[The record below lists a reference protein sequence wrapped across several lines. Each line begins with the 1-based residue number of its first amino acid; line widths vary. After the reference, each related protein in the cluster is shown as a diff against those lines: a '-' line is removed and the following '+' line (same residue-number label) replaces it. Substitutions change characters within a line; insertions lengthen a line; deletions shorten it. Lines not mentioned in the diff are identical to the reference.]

1 MTHYRPRSSIGI
13 FLRDQLATDFGLET
27 AMAYTVE
34 DFKREAMRDLLNH
47 VLSDPKHLKMF
58 LDRLV
63 AEDRLRELAPEDRLR
78 GLAPEERLRGLAPED
93 RLRELAPEE
102 RLRGLAPEDRLQ
114 GLDPAIIEA
123 WLKQHPRHDH

>member
-1 MTHYRPRSSIGI
+1 
-13 FLRDQLATDFGLET
+13 
-27 AMAYTVE
+27 MAYTVE
-34 DFKREAMRDLLNH
+34 DFKREAMRDLLND
-47 VLSDPKHLKMF
+47 VLSDPKHLKAL

-63 AEDRLRELAPEDRLR
+63 A
-78 GLAPEERLRGLAPED
+78 ED

-102 RLRGLAPEDRLQ
+102 RLRGLALEDRLQ

>member
-13 FLRDQLATDFGLET
+13 FLRDQLAKDFGLET
-27 AMAYTVE
+27 DMAYTVE
-34 DFKREAMRDLLNH
+34 DFKREAMRDLLDD
-47 VLSDPKHLKMF
+47 VLSDPKHLKKF

-63 AEDRLRELAPEDRLR
+63 A
-78 GLAPEERLRGLAPED
+78 ED

-102 RLRGLAPEDRLQ
+102 RLRGLAPEERLQ
-114 GLDPAIIEA
+114 GLDPEIIEA

>member
-1 MTHYRPRSSIGI
+1 
-13 FLRDQLATDFGLET
+13 
-27 AMAYTVE
+27 MAYTVE
-34 DFKREAMRDLLNH
+34 DFKREAMRDLMED

-63 AEDRLRELAPEDRLR
+63 AEDRLRELAPEERLR

-93 RLRELAPEE
+93 RLRGLAPEE
-102 RLRGLAPEDRLQ
+102 RLK

>member
-47 VLSDPKHLKMF
+47 VLSDPKHLKKF

-63 AEDRLRELAPEDRLR
+63 E
-78 GLAPEERLRGLAPED
+78 ED

-102 RLRGLAPEDRLQ
+102 RLQ